1 MVTIDQELWNIL
13 FGWLGPEC
21 MLPEGCNLP
30 LVSVLIVLAAA
41 LAVVLSFYRRRALME
56 KIDALIG
63 SLRKKL

>member
-1 MVTIDQELWNIL
+1 M
-13 FGWLGPEC
+13 
-21 MLPEGCNLP
+21 P